1 MYTAWRILFF
11 LKKKEKKDCPQDC
24 PACHVL
30 LKVLTESS
38 PEFIKQRFFFLV
50 WCNDYL
56 FFLPAWEW
64 MRFQLSE
71 VTQDRNS
78 ARMYIFGVYQLKSV
92 AVIWLSQDG
101 QFLHTEVNPRW
112 KLLLSICLSNPGI
125 LQSLYPLAK
134 RDRRALICSDFT
146 ENSVCWIFLKAKH
159 LVFIAFFF
167 FFFNFYGVY
176 EVLMSE
182 DGSGGVVHAVCH
194 PSVLYSLG
202 CGADLCCAVTHLL
215 LALGYWH
222 CYHWVVTLGCICQNV
237 LEITAEFE

>member
-167 FFFNFYGVY
+167 FLF
-176 EVLMSE
+176 
-182 DGSGGVVHAVCH
+182 
-194 PSVLYSLG
+194 
-202 CGADLCCAVTHLL
+202 
-215 LALGYWH
+215 
-222 CYHWVVTLGCICQNV
+222 
-237 LEITAEFE
+237 